1 VIHWFFNYFPALG
14 PEQGGEKTVHAIENR
29 NFLQNIPPDHPDPAA
44 TVSNPVLGDA
54 VTEPG
59 CHSRALPAIDPV
71 PDTSN

>member
-1 VIHWFFNYFPALG
+1 M
-14 PEQGGEKTVHAIENR
+14 HAIENR